1 MYNSNNQTDISIIG
15 EVTLTN
21 GTTIWDS
28 QRNHFVGNAL
38 LGFLSL
44 TLFNQITSANEY
56 ACRYFYLPASDWTM
70 FLGSDTKTPTTAST
84 TALTQPLT
92 NETTLPSQRQIFTTD
107 GSSTGIWS
115 ATYRTVWNQGTI
127 AGTIGEVGLFMRM
140 PTNTGIGWN
149 ISNTTYTPSRV
160 LVSRLSVAD
169 NDIEPHEIDTSN
181 PLILDW
187 KVTFSFEQ
195 VMNHE

>member
-21 GTTIWDS
+21 GTTVWDNH
-28 QRNHFVGNAL
+28 RNHFVGSAL

-44 TLFNQITSANEY
+44 TLFNQITSAGSSVT
-56 ACRYFYLPASDWTM
+56 RHFYLPASDWTM
-70 FLGSDTKTPTTAST
+70 FLGSDIETPTTAST
-84 TALTQPLT
+84 TTLAQPPT
-92 NETTLPSQRQIFTTD
+92 NETTEPSQKQIFTTD
-107 GSSTGIWS
+107 GSSTGVWS

-140 PTNTGIGWN
+140 PTNTEIGWN

-160 LVSRLSVAD
+160 MVSRLSVAD
-169 NDIEPHEIDTSN
+169 SDIEPHTIDTTN

-187 KVTFSFEQ
+187 KVTFSF
-195 VMNHE
+195 

>member
-1 MYNSNNQTDISIIG
+1 MYDNNSQTDISIIG
-15 EVTLTN
+15 DVTMSN
-21 GTTIWDS
+21 GSTIWDN

-38 LGFLSL
+38 LGFVSL
-44 TLFNQITSANEY
+44 TLFNQITAYNRTT
-56 ACRYFYLPASDWTM
+56 RYFYLPASDWTM
-70 FLGSDTKTPTTAST
+70 FLGSDTETPTTAST

-140 PTNTGIGWN
+140 PTDTGIGWN
-149 ISNTTYTPSRV
+149 LNNATYTPTRV

-169 NDIEPHEIDTSN
+169 SDIEPHEIDTSN
-181 PLILDW
+181 PLVLDW
-187 KVTFSFEQ
+187 KVSFKF
-195 VMNHE
+195 